1 MKKEFHNDELRAV
14 FGAYD
19 ANLKELEELCSVS
32 VRVTGDSIEISGKN
46 TELAAL
52 LLDKLS
58 GAVRR
63 GETVD
68 PACVKRYYDI
78 LCRDPYGVD
87 DITSAV
93 VAVNARGQKIFAKT
107 AQQKRFVDAVTDNL
121 LTFAIGP
128 AGTGKTY
135 LAVAM
140 AASAVK
146 RGLVDRIVLTRP
158 AIEAGEKLGFLPGD
172 LQMKIDPYLRPL
184 YDALGEMFGADYTR
198 LIERGTVEVAP
209 LAYMRGRTLSR
220 AFIILDE
227 AQNTTPEQMK
237 MFLTRFGDGSRAIV
251 TGDVTQ
257 IDLKDGTS
265 GLVEAE
271 KVLRGVKSVGFVHLT
286 ETDVVRHDLVQRIV
300 KAYSDY
306 AQQNSQGNS
315 QRRNYGK
322 SGGKTE

>member
-1 MKKEFHNDELRAV
+1 MKKSFQNDELRAV

-19 ANLKELEELCSVS
+19 VNIKALETLCGVT
-32 VRVTGDSIEISGKN
+32 VRTTPDGVEISGRN
-46 TELAAL
+46 TELAEL
-52 LLDKLS
+52 LLDKLAA
-58 GAVRR
+58 AVGR

-68 PACVKRYYDI
+68 ADTVRRYFDI
-78 LCRDPYGVD
+78 LSDDPDGVENV
-87 DITSAV
+87 TARPV
-93 VAVNARGQKIFAKT
+93 CVNARGQNIYAKT
-107 AQQKRFVDAVTDNL
+107 MGQKKFVDAVNGNL

-146 RGLVDRIVLTRP
+146 RGTVDRIILTRP

-172 LQMKIDPYLRPL
+172 LQMKVDPYLRPL
-184 YDALGEMFGADYTR
+184 YDALGDMFGGDYQK

-209 LAYMRGRTLSR
+209 LAYMRGRTLSH

-237 MFLTRFGDGSRAIV
+237 MFLTRFGEGSRAIV

-257 IDLKDGTS
+257 MDLRGEPS
-265 GLVEAE
+265 GLIDAQN
-271 KVLRGVKSVGFVHLT
+271 VLSDVDGIAFVRMSDR
-286 ETDVVRHDLVQRIV
+286 DVVRHGLVMRIV
-300 KAYSDY
+300 KAYDKYSEERL
-306 AQQNSQGNS
+306 
-315 QRRNYGK
+315 QRRNDARTN
-322 SGGKTE
+322 GKTD